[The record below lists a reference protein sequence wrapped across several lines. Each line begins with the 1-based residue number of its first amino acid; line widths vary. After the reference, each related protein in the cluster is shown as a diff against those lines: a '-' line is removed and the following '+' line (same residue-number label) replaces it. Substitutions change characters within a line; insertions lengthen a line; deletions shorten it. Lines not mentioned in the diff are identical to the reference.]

1 MPLAYHITWH
11 TYGSWLPGDDKGW
24 VKRDVPGIQPPDS
37 ELRSQVEDDLA
48 HERPLLTDEQRAI
61 VEETIREECRIRS
74 WTLHAVN
81 VRSNHVHIVV
91 SSDRKPE
98 EVMHQ
103 LKSWSSRKLN
113 EQVGAKTRWWA
124 YHGSTKWIVDQAYLA
139 NAIRYVLERQ

>member
-1 MPLAYHITWH
+1 MPLAHHITWH

-24 VKRDVPGIQPPDS
+24 VKRDAPGIQPPDP
-37 ELRSQVEDDLA
+37 ELQSQVEFGLT
-48 HERPLLTDEQRAI
+48 HERPLLTDDQRMI
-61 VEETIREECRIRS
+61 VERTIREHCGIRN

-81 VRSNHVHIVV
+81 VRSNHVHVVV

-98 EVMHQ
+98 DVMHQ

-113 EQVGAKTRWWA
+113 EAAGGKRRWWA
-124 YHGSTKWIVDQAYLA
+124 YHGSTKWINDQAYLA